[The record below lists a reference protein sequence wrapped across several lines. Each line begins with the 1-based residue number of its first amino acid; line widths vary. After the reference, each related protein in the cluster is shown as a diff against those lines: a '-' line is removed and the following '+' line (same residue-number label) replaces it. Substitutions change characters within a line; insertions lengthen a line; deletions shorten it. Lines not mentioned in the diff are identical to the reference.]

1 MPPGD
6 QAKNYYPFLD
16 FSWADYTVIVTL
28 GPTHWSDY
36 STVRHG
42 VLELVRKYHCTFC
55 FYLMR
60 AAAVGSV
67 LHDRNHRISCNA
79 NMSCSCPC
87 HDFLRPWACTV
98 MGQ

>member
-16 FSWADYTVIVTL
+16 FSWADCTVIVTL

-55 FYLMR
+55 F
-60 AAAVGSV
+60 
-67 LHDRNHRISCNA
+67 
-79 NMSCSCPC
+79 
-87 HDFLRPWACTV
+87 
-98 MGQ
+98 